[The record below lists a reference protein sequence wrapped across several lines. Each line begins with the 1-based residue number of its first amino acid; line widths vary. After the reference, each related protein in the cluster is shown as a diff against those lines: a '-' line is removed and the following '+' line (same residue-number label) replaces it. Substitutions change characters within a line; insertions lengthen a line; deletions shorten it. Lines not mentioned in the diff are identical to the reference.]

1 MKDEQKAIMTPVH
14 ELKCWPEFYDDV
26 ESGRKPFEMR
36 KCDRNYGVCHILHI
50 KEWNPNSQSYT
61 GRECRKAVTYILSH
75 NLFSAVPEDFVIMG
89 LIPEQKETPKEV
101 TAEEVMNKTF
111 FAKYPIYSL
120 NETALRENILL
131 AMEAYAQPLREEIE
145 RMKGC
150 LYERGQTIKE
160 LDAKIEGQM
169 VDAEGQETQKEFW
182 VIEQV
187 VEDRL
192 QAKYWIGAHLFR
204 DGEQHSEIWTE
215 DILSAEK
222 FESERA
228 AEDEL
233 SLIGL
238 HGVVTEHYIL
248 PSPSLVESKQHQ
260 DWPGVMEFTDWAAR
274 NDLRNCSGMNAAF
287 QVFDWLKD
295 WKGNK

>member
-1 MKDEQKAIMTPVH
+1 MKD
-14 ELKCWPEFYDDV
+14 
-26 ESGRKPFEMR
+26 
-36 KCDRNYGVCHILHI
+36 
-50 KEWNPNSQSYT
+50 
-61 GRECRKAVTYILSH
+61 
-75 NLFSAVPEDFVIMG
+75 
-89 LIPEQKETPKEV
+89 EQKETPKEV
-101 TAEEVMNKTF
+101 SGQEVFKWLKDNKF
-111 FAKYPIYSL
+111 QVREGDPEDQEYNFYYDADMPRIL
-120 NETALRENILL
+120 NLF
-131 AMEAYAQPLREEIE
+131 AQPLREEIE

-160 LDAKIEGQM
+160 LDAKIEGQR

-233 SLIGL
+233 SLFGL

-260 DWPGVMEFTDWAAR
+260 DWPEVMEFTDWAAR

-295 WKGNK
+295 WKGKE